1 MLLLQQMLVLFIY
14 MMLGFFLARKGILDE
29 RAGKTFSWMVVNVA
43 NPALII
49 LPTIN
54 KETTL
59 FPEQIWE
66 ALKLA
71 VIMYVA
77 LIVIAKVITM
87 FMRTSMEKNLYQMM
101 VIFNNIAFMGFPIV
115 AAARAVVLGHIG
127 GKGIAEVLHRHV
139 GKGVDLDSRCKS
151 RHDHGAEA
159 VDQPL
164 YHEDAEIHDGL
175 LHAGHHRKVQDGGK
189 VLFVPP
195 AVLFFRA
202 ELRELFQGV
211 QSDADARHELREGGG
226 GRGPLHAPVPHQHA
240 HQVQDHIEHCRH
252 SQEQQR
258 HHGVADGPQKV
269 CKVVIQKGGRDTQKN
284 DAEIFLHQ
292 EDELFRHTQHP
303 QDAIQPQVHQHIE
316 RHRHAR
322 DEHEGLEHALPHAV
336 SDAFLQT

>member
-59 FPEQIWE
+59 LPEQIWE

-115 AAARAVVLGHIG
+115 AAAYGPDALLYSALFTLPFCLLIYTYGIVLITANGEKQEKLKLRSIFNIGVIAVIFALVMLFI
-127 GKGIAEVLHRHV
+127 KPDMPEFVITAT
-139 GKGVDLDSRCKS
+139 KGVSNLTGPLSMMVIGISLAGMKLKDVFCDKTLWLFSFVKLLVIPIIGTLIVIQLLDNDLLCHVCMVMLGTPVASMVVML
-151 RHDHGAEA
+151 A
-159 VDQPL
+159 QT
-164 YHEDAEIHDGL
+164 Y
-175 LHAGHHRKVQDGGK
+175 
-189 VLFVPP
+189 
-195 AVLFFRA
+195 
-202 ELRELFQGV
+202 
-211 QSDADARHELREGGG
+211 DADSELM
-226 GRGPLHAPVPHQHA
+226 
-240 HQVQDHIEHCRH
+240 
-252 SQEQQR
+252 S
-258 HHGVADGPQKV
+258 
-269 CKVVIQKGGRDTQKN
+269 
-284 DAEIFLHQ
+284 
-292 EDELFRHTQHP
+292 
-303 QDAIQPQVHQHIE
+303 
-316 RHRHAR
+316 
-322 DEHEGLEHALPHAV
+322 
-336 SDAFLQT
+336 

>member
-115 AAARAVVLGHIG
+115 AAAYGPDALLYSALFTLPFCLLIYTYGIVLITANGEKQEKLKLRSIFNIGVIAVIFAMAMLFVKPNMPEFVIT
-127 GKGIAEVLHRHV
+127 AT
-139 GKGVDLDSRCKS
+139 KGVSNLTGPLSMMVIGISLAGMKLKDVFCDKTLWLFSFVKLLVIPIIGTLIVIRLLDNDLLCYVCMVMLGTPVASMVVML
-151 RHDHGAEA
+151 A
-159 VDQPL
+159 QT
-164 YHEDAEIHDGL
+164 Y
-175 LHAGHHRKVQDGGK
+175 
-189 VLFVPP
+189 
-195 AVLFFRA
+195 
-202 ELRELFQGV
+202 
-211 QSDADARHELREGGG
+211 DADSELMSR
-226 GRGPLHAPVPHQHA
+226 
-240 HQVQDHIEHCRH
+240 
-252 SQEQQR
+252 
-258 HHGVADGPQKV
+258 GVALTTILS
-269 CKVVIQKGGRDTQKN
+269 VIT
-284 DAEIFLHQ
+284 I
-292 EDELFRHTQHP
+292 P
-303 QDAIQPQVHQHIE
+303 M
-316 RHRHAR
+316 
-322 DEHEGLEHALPHAV
+322 V
-336 SDAFLQT
+336 SFIVF